1 VGVEALGRP
10 DRETDRAGGEL
21 PQGQYANHFEVGHNA
36 VEFVLDFGQL
46 YADSPGAR
54 IHTRIITSPTY
65 AHDLLELLQKS
76 IDEYRRGYGPITG
89 RA

>member
-1 VGVEALGRP
+1 MCAEALRP
-10 DRETDRAGGEL
+10 ADRETGRGGPGS

-46 YADSPGAR
+46 YADDPGIR

-65 AHDLLELLQKS
+65 AHDLLELLRKS
-76 IDEYRRGYGPITG
+76 IDEYRLAYGPVPG
-89 RA
+89 RT

>member
-1 VGVEALGRP
+1 MGTEALGP
-10 DRETDRAGGEL
+10 ADRKTDRGGGES
-21 PQGQYANHFEVGHNA
+21 PHGQYANHFEVGHNA
-36 VEFVLDFGQL
+36 VEFVLDFGQV
-46 YADSPGAR
+46 YADCPGTR

-76 IDEYRRGYGPITG
+76 IDEYRRGYGSIRG